1 MSKTSIFLLCILALS
16 ISVVKAEGTT
26 KTKIEVAA
34 FEGNATGQSEDDYN
48 ESSDIARTSDTA
60 NKDWS
65 AKENSYK
72 LQLGEELVSEEVLEG
87 SGPKSQTVKE
97 VVTVVLPDGRI
108 EQKTI
113 TKTITASPSKV
124 VKTVKKY
131 WSKSVKLDVV
141 LEVVKAF
148 GAKNG
153 QELTEDQLTLFNAL
167 AAVDGNKYYSKY
179 EYLQVPIEKLGAALQ
194 AATSHFIR
202 IPTQEELDT
211 IELAIR
217 NCESNEPVTRV
228 LNTDFGE
235 IKTATKWKI
244 NTEILFSTCGKGKP
258 GVQIFGWSGSK
269 IGGWNPGM
277 FSEPNAETVDALMT
291 QWLYR
296 NLYLLVTCKDVPV
309 CKDCGPDVDP
319 KNTWSLEL
327 KITYKIALIKRDAA
341 GNEISRRYVTY
352 NELSPTQKAKFD
364 IWWEEQRKKAE
375 EAGTFPTVRLGAGQK
390 ADEFVSESLAGEVAF
405 DEESDE
411 LIG

>member
-72 LQLGEELVSEEVLEG
+72 LQLGEELVSEEVIEG

-108 EQKTI
+108 EQKTL
-113 TKTITASPSKV
+113 TKTLTASPSKV

-153 QELTEDQLTLFNAL
+153 QELTEDQLALFNAL

-194 AATSHFIR
+194 AATAHFIR
-202 IPTQEELDT
+202 VPTQEELDT

-296 NLYLLVTCKDVPV
+296 NLYLLVTCKDVPQCV
-309 CKDCGPDVDP
+309 GCGPNIDP
-319 KNTWSLEL
+319 ELLEL
-327 KITYKIALIKRDAA
+327 KFAFEIILTNYDKDGNVTDKKTVTYK
-341 GNEISRRYVTY
+341 
-352 NELSPTQKAKFD
+352 ELTDEQKKDFD
-364 IWWEEQRKKAE
+364 IKWEKAMSDPNIRKLL
-375 EAGTFPTVRLGAGQK
+375 PR
-390 ADEFVSESLAGEVAF
+390 SLAPGETWTADIF
-405 DEESDE
+405 GQSGEGPELDDE
-411 LIG
+411 